1 MAEQATWIKAFVAS
15 PSDTEDEVACL
26 EGVVE
31 ELNAQWENR
40 GVQLRLVRW
49 KTHVDPGFGDDPQAV
64 VNQQVPPDC
73 DIFMGILWSRIGSP
87 TARAASGT
95 IEEYERAKARFDED
109 PDSVEIMLFFKEAP
123 VPLQQIDGDQIQ
135 AVRDFR
141 EQIREA
147 GGLDRSFE
155 TTEEFEGAVRLSL
168 GRYLNRSRSNGCAK
182 TAPADTATAEGAASD
197 AESDAESEGAQE
209 LGLLELQDEFER
221 EFEGLRE
228 VTAEIVAALTAVGT
242 MMQRRTADMERAQ
255 KQPDF
260 EKVRRKVVRNICD
273 NAAVGIRNYVA
284 DTEPLLP
291 RFASHLDRGTSRF
304 ARLLPIQAQISKGDT
319 ESRIGLMQSVR
330 GLRVSLR
337 DGADALGKFQA
348 IVEGFPPMTTA
359 MLRAN
364 KQMGETLRKQV
375 DTLRRAET
383 QIAEV
388 EALIDEWIE
397 EEDGGANGL
406 PEVAGAP
413 VDTPRRATA
422 DLTRAQDQ

>member
-1 MAEQATWIKAFVAS
+1 MAQQATWIKVFVAS
-15 PSDTEDEVACL
+15 PSDTEEEVACL

-109 PDSVEIMLFFKEAP
+109 PDSVEIMFFFKEAA

-141 EQIREA
+141 DRIREA

-168 GRYLNRSRSNGCAK
+168 GRYLNRSRTNGCAK
-182 TAPADTATAEGAASD
+182 TDAAS
-197 AESDAESEGAQE
+197 ASEAKSEAESEGAQE

-221 EFEGLRE
+221 EFEALRE

-242 MMQRRTADMERAQ
+242 MMKRRTADMERAQ
-255 KQPDF
+255 RQPDF
-260 EKVRRKVVRNICD
+260 EKVRRKVVRNVCD
-273 NAAVGIRNYVA
+273 NAAAGIRNYVA

-291 RFASHLDRGTSRF
+291 RFATHLDRGTSLF

-319 ESRIGLMQSVR
+319 ESRTGLTQSVR
-330 GLRVSLR
+330 KLRVGLR
-337 DGADALGKFQA
+337 DGADSLEKFQA
-348 IVEGFPPMTTA
+348 VVEGFPPMTTA

-375 DTLRRAET
+375 DTLRRADT

-388 EALIDEWIE
+388 ESLIDEWIE
-397 EEDGGANGL
+397 EEDGAANGL
-406 PEVAGAP
+406 PEVAGGPAN
-413 VDTPRRATA
+413 TPRRATS
-422 DLTRAQDQ
+422 DLTPAQDR